1 MPNLRSIYWTFTV
14 IENRTIIFFR
24 YKTNVF
30 VIECINVIRVLILT
44 HKLNVR
50 NYGIGFIYVTYD
62 GYECNKN
69 H

>member
-1 MPNLRSIYWTFTV
+1 M
-14 IENRTIIFFR
+14 FFR

-44 HKLNVR
+44 HKLNLR
-50 NYGIGFIYVTYD
+50 NYGSGLIYVTYD